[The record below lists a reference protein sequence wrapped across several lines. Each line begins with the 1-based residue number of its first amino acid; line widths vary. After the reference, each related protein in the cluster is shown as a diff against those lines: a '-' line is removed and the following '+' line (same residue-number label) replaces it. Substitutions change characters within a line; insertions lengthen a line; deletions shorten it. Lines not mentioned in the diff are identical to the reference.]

1 MRFFKPESKEYISD
15 FVPQDINAI
24 YKMKQNLDADA
35 EKTETAIAVSQNAFN
50 LKPGEMTGPLAN
62 NLNKMYQGESQKIAD
77 NYYSGNIDES
87 TARVQIAKLTNHF
100 NNNPEVQTVQYDNEL
115 IPVASAL
122 KANPLFV
129 DYGISEGKDPQT
141 GNWKPVQKSM
151 TRAELQEAYKTYF
164 PGDGFKELT
173 PVLNSIMPD
182 VLEGNTTI
190 EGYEEGKTT
199 ALGQGLYNVKTATG
213 YKTVKLDEAKVRRE
227 IHDWVNANWERN
239 NYEHYVYGR
248 KRGDFQKPI
257 DWENY
262 IVNQFVGSRNDIG
275 STNATSINPAI
286 KPGSNQEEDGNSLVP
301 EGGIVS
307 SPMENILGDD
317 YNELKNSGFIDENSN
332 INFEKLSEERKI
344 FNINGKSY
352 TDKDVID
359 NNIPDGYKM
368 NTKSTTWGVDI
379 VLIDPNGNTIEKTT
393 ETKTEKENKA
403 IKMMSKMSKALGA
416 NRLKQIGVDSKNIV
430 PSKDWS
436 KIALAFNELSKT
448 KGFGVQM
455 TNASRDLIN
464 EKIAKYGLGDYL
476 ISVDNSPFES
486 HQKLSKSSSSSLN
499 GNKVVIRNRTSKKG
513 KGNLLSGDILDAN
526 NQFVASINLRPTSI
540 NENAYFEAVQQV
552 EDQSI
557 DFMTT
562 GNFKQFA
569 SKEDQVY
576 SEKTLK
582 EKWNREAVGYINTL
596 SSAYGKSKGN
606 SIMAALNIDPNNEN
620 DKNNILMLPR
630 KTLLDGTVILPIVNA
645 NDPSSIIY
653 GSLDGRIFNSIGE
666 LKVYADTKWYR
677 TAAGLGTS
685 TKDYQKTEGE
695 K

>member
-35 EKTETAIAVSQNAFN
+35 EKTETAIALSQNAFN

-62 NLNKMYQGESQKIAD
+62 DLNKMYQGESQKIAD

-122 KANPLFV
+122 RANPLFG
-129 DYGISEGKDPQT
+129 DYGISEGKDPET
-141 GNWKPVQKSM
+141 GNWKPVKKSM
-151 TRAELQEAYKTYF
+151 TRAELQDAYKTYF

-190 EGYEEGKTT
+190 EGYEEGKTK
-199 ALGQGLYNVKTATG
+199 ALGQGLYNVKT
-213 YKTVKLDEAKVRRE
+213 AKVRRE

-286 KPGSNQEEDGNSLVP
+286 KPGSNQDEDGNSLVP

-317 YNELKNSGFIDENSN
+317 YNELKKIGFIDDKGV
-332 INFEKLSEERKI
+332 IDYQKLSEKQYEWVVDGVKYNWSDI
-344 FNINGKSY
+344 TSGKLPSNLKAEY
-352 TDKDVID
+352 SFFD
-359 NNIPDGYKM
+359 M
-368 NTKSTTWGVDI
+368 NTVIKNEEGEEFKPKIGDTGGNRKKAASMFIKMKRALGNKRLKEIGVDI
-379 VLIDPNGNTIEKTT
+379 NKPDPVNDHK
-393 ETKTEKENKA
+393 
-403 IKMMSKMSKALGA
+403 
-416 NRLKQIGVDSKNIV
+416 
-430 PSKDWS
+430 
-436 KIALAFNELSKT
+436 KITLAFNELSKT

-486 HQKLSKSSSSSLN
+486 HQKLSESSSSSLN

-540 NENAYFEAVQQV
+540 GENNYFEAVQQV

-569 SKEDQVY
+569 SKEDQIL

-596 SSAYGKSKGN
+596 SSAYGESKGN

-620 DKNNILMLPR
+620 DKNNILMLPS
-630 KTLLDGTVILPIVNA
+630 KKLLDGTVILPIVNA

-677 TAAGLGTS
+677 TATGLGTS